1 MNRPFQ
7 HGPGLSPALASS
19 NAVGPPSSSPGASPH
34 TDCPVPYPSFQPFPP
49 AMYPHGATYSTKPV
63 VPGHPYF
70 PPASLPSLPTSILE
84 PPPLGF
90 TSAPSS
96 QTTIPANAL
105 PLSIS
110 MRPITTPPTTSVPKH
125 DLTSQTASHDET
137 RDTSSSA
144 SSPYGDGMPTAVVNG
159 TVSRQERK
167 KQNKQ
172 RRNKPTLSCF
182 ECVERKT
189 KCDRGRPTCFAC
201 VRRSSLCAYDRVAQ
215 ILEESHRNSSN
226 GPRMTRPS
234 SKRPSHNKHSIAPNM
249 ADHGILGSISSTSQ
263 GAVALSTG
271 LMSNMPFSVP
281 SGSNVFGVG
290 AQHPFANYWTC
301 EGGLPEV
308 ISVIPSKA
316 QTDSLMARYFE
327 CVDPVYPMIHRQTFY
342 ADYEH
347 FWRMSDIE
355 RPHADASFVALL
367 FVMIA
372 MGAQFVEDYPCEEK
386 KNMAEFYASA
396 SHQSLRVYSYLST
409 ASVTSIQAMV
419 LVTYFLINDN
429 HVSDGWAFAGILMRQ
444 SYAMGLHRDPNIV
457 TPHATL
463 LEKQQRRKLWQA
475 VLLQDT
481 FLTILLSLPPTATHT
496 DVAVDSL
503 IEDDSSIANS
513 DPTDTLYIKCSWTLA
528 NLVQESICSPRSLDL
543 PICTTV
549 RHKAKLINEFKS
561 VYRGFPDLFRCWDKA
576 ALSARVAT
584 EGRAVRQTLWLTS
597 NFFHNLMLV
606 NASMS
611 DEVPV
616 NVRGTLGAA
625 HDAMTS
631 FFLLFELFESE
642 ARMWWAFNHRAFLE
656 ALCISAVLKKHA
668 DDTDSID
675 ETIYDRA
682 KQDLSRMVE
691 IMQQMGDR
699 GSELA
704 RTRASVLKEYLQDL
718 K

>member
-1 MNRPFQ
+1 MNRQCSQVPD
-7 HGPGLSPALASS
+7 LSPASAASNPLA
-19 NAVGPPSSSPGASPH
+19 PTSSSPETSPN
-34 TDCPVPYPSFQPFPP
+34 TDRSALYASFQQFSPAAYPP
-49 AMYPHGATYSTKPV
+49 ETLYSTKPV
-63 VPGHPYF
+63 IPGHVYF
-70 PPASLPSLPTSILE
+70 PPASIPSIPPPIVQPSLA
-84 PPPLGF
+84 F
-90 TSAPSS
+90 TSAPTGQPAMPTNSLSS
-96 QTTIPANAL
+96 LVT
-105 PLSIS
+105 
-110 MRPITTPPTTSVPKH
+110 MRPTPPAASTSK
-125 DLTSQTASHDET
+125 QEQAGQNGSHDDL

-144 SSPYGDGMPTAVVNG
+144 GSPYGDGPGMVNCSA
-159 TVSRQERK
+159 SRHDRK
-167 KQNKQ
+167 KNTKQ

-201 VRRSSLCAYDRVAQ
+201 IRRGSFCAYDRVAQ
-215 ILEESHRNSSN
+215 ILEESHRTSAN

-234 SKRPSHNKHSIAPNM
+234 SKRLSQSKYSIIPNM
-249 ADHGILGSISSTSQ
+249 ADHSLIGSKSSTSQ

-271 LMSNMPFSVP
+271 LMSNMPFSVS
-281 SGSNVFGVG
+281 SGSNVFGIG

-301 EGGLPEV
+301 KGGLPEV
-308 ISVIPSKA
+308 ISVIPTKA
-316 QTDSLMARYFE
+316 QTDALMARYFE

-347 FWRMSDIE
+347 FWGMADVDRS
-355 RPHADASFVALL
+355 HVDASFVALL

-372 MGAQFVEDYPCEEK
+372 MGAQFVEDYPCAEK

-419 LVTYFLINDN
+419 LITYFLINDN
-429 HVSDGWAFAGILMRQ
+429 HVTDGWAFAGILTRQ

-457 TPHATL
+457 TPNASL

-496 DVAVDSL
+496 DVTVDSL
-503 IEDDSSIANS
+503 IEDGSSIANS

-543 PICTTV
+543 PICTTA
-549 RHKAKLINEFKS
+549 RHKTKLINEFKS
-561 VYRGFPDLFRCWDKA
+561 VYRSFPDLFRCCDKA
-576 ALSARVAT
+576 TLTARTAT
-584 EGRAVRQTLWLTS
+584 EGRAVRQILWLTS

-611 DEVPV
+611 DEVSV
-616 NVRGTLGAA
+616 NVRGTLEAA
-625 HDAMTS
+625 HDAIMS

-656 ALCISAVLKKHA
+656 ALCIGAVLKMHA
-668 DDTDSID
+668 GDRENID
-675 ETIYDRA
+675 ETIYDRG
-682 KQDLSRMVE
+682 KNDLLRMVE
-691 IMQQMGDR
+691 IMHRMGER

-704 RTRASVLKEYLQDL
+704 RTRAAVLNEYLADL
-718 K
+718 KGST